1 MARRT
6 SIAEPAPASHPDR
19 DGIEPWH
26 SASVGPVSPGVDSTP
41 FPKVGCWRRVRN
53 QEGILA
59 FHPREAFAP
68 VHREPVGPGRVRFS
82 PRDQR
87 AQRHHLEVADLDA
100 LESRQIF
107 VVLARVGSA
116 ADEPVAAV
124 VGQDH
129 AVGLQG
135 LEDHA
140 RQGGYL
146 RALQDAL
153 SRTRIPIGGRSVS
166 VKWLAK

>member
-59 FHPREAFAP
+59 FHPREAFA
-68 VHREPVGPGRVRFS
+68 RFTGNQSGRV
-82 PRDQR
+82 
-87 AQRHHLEVADLDA
+87 
-100 LESRQIF
+100 ESGSD
-107 VVLARVGSA
+107 RVTSVPIA
-116 ADEPVAAV
+116 TTSK
-124 VGQDH
+124 
-129 AVGLQG
+129 
-135 LEDHA
+135 
-140 RQGGYL
+140 
-146 RALQDAL
+146 
-153 SRTRIPIGGRSVS
+153 SRTLTRLRVARSS
-166 VKWLAK
+166 SS